1 MRSIQDYSTSISVL
15 PRRLLSDTPTVVWHR
30 MVREPSPM
38 FLRPPKVRI
47 NHPRTIRTTRAR
59 AGVVRVQVV
68 AGLVADAEALEAAVL
83 AVGEEAVLEAAVV
96 AEAVA
101 AATAQRRARV
111 T

>member
-15 PRRLLSDTPTVVWHR
+15 PRRLLSDIPTVAWHR

-38 FLRPPKVRI
+38 FLRRPKVRI
-47 NHPRTIRTTRAR
+47 SHPRTIRTTRAR

-96 AEAVA
+96 VVVA
-101 AATAQRRARV
+101 AATAQRR
-111 T
+111 